1 MVTELQRAI
10 PRIHYVC
17 AECGADAPKWQGR
30 CPACEAWNS
39 LIEDVA
45 RPGARKPAATGTAA
59 TTTPMG
65 AVMAVPARVQ
75 ATGSLEVDRV
85 LGGGIVPGSVV
96 LLGGDPGIG
105 KSTIALQMSHSCGD
119 EVSPALYCTGEESLE
134 QLALRAR
141 RLCCTGA
148 RVRLLV
154 ESDVDTVVATIEAE
168 RPSLAVVDSV
178 QTLRDAGTPGPP
190 GSVSQVRAAVLR
202 MSEVAKRTGVPVLLV
217 GHVTKEGA
225 IAGPR
230 TLEHMVDVVLYLE
243 GERLGEHRLLRGIKN
258 RFGATGEVGL
268 LTMEH
273 DGMRD
278 LAAPSRGML
287 DAASLGAS
295 GSVVT
300 ITCDGLRPM
309 AVEVQALAV
318 ASPFEFPRRTASG
331 FDLNRLH
338 LMLAILAKRAGTAV
352 AKRDVYVNVAG
363 GFRLADPGT
372 DLAVAL
378 AIAGSVRDRAVSRH
392 CAVIGELGLGGEVRR
407 VSRTD
412 VRLSEAAAVG
422 MEAAILPERYRGAV
436 PGSLR
441 CHRVATLT
449 EAVALLGWPWCRAA
463 IRREDRVVQSL
474 RGTSTPIGRSVGPEI
489 SRASS
494 APEWGLSSVCSTAC
508 SSSPGIRACSTRTPR
523 SPGRRCSRRGPPGL
537 HRSRSPDHSS
547 RSSRISGWSAPWMR
561 RLPARS
567 SAR

>member
-1 MVTELQRAI
+1 MATELQRAV
-10 PRIHYVC
+10 PRLHYLC
-17 AECGADAPKWQGR
+17 AECGAEAPKWQGQ
-30 CPACEAWNS
+30 CPACAAWNS
-39 LIEDVA
+39 LSENVV
-45 RPGARKPAATGTAA
+45 RLTGRKTSATAA
-59 TTTPMG
+59 TTTPME
-65 AVMAVPARVQ
+65 AVMAVPGRVI
-75 ATGSLEVDRV
+75 ATGSFEVDRV

-105 KSTIALQMSHSCGD
+105 KSTIALQVSNACGD

-134 QLALRAR
+134 QLARRAR

-154 ESDVDTVVATIEAE
+154 ESDVDTVIATIEAE
-168 RPSLAVVDSV
+168 HPSLVVVDSV
-178 QTLRDAGTPGPP
+178 QTLRDAGTAGPP

-202 MSEVAKRTGVPVLLV
+202 MTEVAKATGVPVLLV

-243 GERLGEHRLLRGIKN
+243 GERLGEHRMLRGIKN

-268 LTMEH
+268 FTMER

-300 ITCDGLRPM
+300 ITCDGLRPT

-331 FDLNRLH
+331 FELNRLH
-338 LMLAILAKRAGTAV
+338 LMLAVLTRRAGITIP
-352 AKRDVYVNVAG
+352 KLDVFVNVAG
-363 GFRLADPGT
+363 GIRLDDPGT

-378 AIAGSVRDRAVSRH
+378 AIAGSMKNRAVSRH

-407 VSRTD
+407 VSRTE
-412 VRLSEAAAVG
+412 VRLAEAAAVG
-422 MEAAILPERYRGAV
+422 MEAVILPESYRGEIPEA
-436 PGSLR
+436 LR
-441 CHRVATLT
+441 CHRVSTLIG
-449 EAVALLGWPWCRAA
+449 AVALLG
-463 IRREDRVVQSL
+463 
-474 RGTSTPIGRSVGPEI
+474 
-489 SRASS
+489 
-494 APEWGLSSVCSTAC
+494 
-508 SSSPGIRACSTRTPR
+508 
-523 SPGRRCSRRGPPGL
+523 
-537 HRSRSPDHSS
+537 
-547 RSSRISGWSAPWMR
+547 
-561 RLPARS
+561 
-567 SAR
+567 

>member
-1 MVTELQRAI
+1 MATELQRAA
-10 PRIHYVC
+10 PRLHYVC
-17 AECGADAPKWQGR
+17 AECGAEAPKWQGR
-30 CPACEAWNS
+30 CPACAAWNS
-39 LIEDVA
+39 LSEDVL
-45 RPGARKPAATGTAA
+45 RLTGRKPAALAPAASTTA
-59 TTTPMG
+59 ME

-75 ATGSLEVDRV
+75 STGSIEVDRV

-105 KSTIALQMSHSCGD
+105 KSTIALQVSNNCGD

-141 RLCCTGA
+141 RLGCTGA

-154 ESDVDTVVATIEAE
+154 ESDVDTVIATIEAE
-168 RPSLAVVDSV
+168 HPSLVVVDSV
-178 QTLRDAGTPGPP
+178 QTLRDAATPGPP

-202 MSEVAKRTGVPVLLV
+202 MSEVAKSSGVPVLLV

-230 TLEHMVDVVLYLE
+230 TLEHMVDVVLFLE
-243 GERLGEHRLLRGIKN
+243 GERLGEHRMLRGIKN

-268 LTMEH
+268 LTMER

-295 GSVVT
+295 GSVLT

-331 FDLNRLH
+331 FELNRLH
-338 LMLAILAKRAGTAV
+338 LMLAVLAKRAAISIP
-352 AKRDVYVNVAG
+352 KLDVFVNVVG
-363 GFRLADPGT
+363 GIRLADPGT

-378 AIAGSVRDRAVSRH
+378 AVAGSVRNQAVSRH

-407 VSRTD
+407 VLRTE
-412 VRLSEAAAVG
+412 VRLAEAAAVG
-422 MEAAILPERYRGAV
+422 MEAVILPESYRGEV
-436 PGSLR
+436 PGGLR
-441 CHRVATLT
+441 CHRVRNLI
-449 EAVALLGWPWCRAA
+449 EAVALLG
-463 IRREDRVVQSL
+463 
-474 RGTSTPIGRSVGPEI
+474 
-489 SRASS
+489 
-494 APEWGLSSVCSTAC
+494 
-508 SSSPGIRACSTRTPR
+508 
-523 SPGRRCSRRGPPGL
+523 
-537 HRSRSPDHSS
+537 
-547 RSSRISGWSAPWMR
+547 
-561 RLPARS
+561 
-567 SAR
+567 

>member
-1 MVTELQRAI
+1 MATELQRAA
-10 PRIHYVC
+10 PRMHYVC
-17 AECGADAPKWQGR
+17 AECGAEAPKWQGR
-30 CPACEAWNS
+30 CPACAAWNS
-39 LIEDVA
+39 LSEDVLQLS
-45 RPGARKPAATGTAA
+45 GRKPAALAAAACTTA
-59 TTTPMG
+59 ME
-65 AVMAVPARVQ
+65 AVMAVPARLQ
-75 ATGSLEVDRV
+75 STGSLEVDRV

-105 KSTIALQMSHSCGD
+105 KSTIALQVSNNCGD

-141 RLCCTGA
+141 RLGCTGA

-154 ESDVDTVVATIEAE
+154 EADVDTVIATIEAE
-168 RPSLAVVDSV
+168 RPSLVVVDSV
-178 QTLRDAGTPGPP
+178 QTLRDAATPGPP

-202 MSEVAKRTGVPVLLV
+202 MSEIAKSTGVPVLLV

-230 TLEHMVDVVLYLE
+230 TLEHMVDVVLFLE

-268 LTMEH
+268 LTMER

-295 GSVVT
+295 GSVLT

-338 LMLAILAKRAGTAV
+338 LMLAVLAKRAAISV
-352 AKRDVYVNVAG
+352 PKLDVFVNVAG
-363 GFRLADPGT
+363 GIRLADPGT

-378 AIAGSVRDRAVSRH
+378 AVAGSARDLAVSRH

-407 VSRTD
+407 VTRTE
-412 VRLSEAAAVG
+412 VRLAEAATVG
-422 MEAAILPERYRGAV
+422 MEAVILPESYRGEI

-441 CHRVATLT
+441 CYRVRNLI
-449 EAVALLGWPWCRAA
+449 EAVALLG
-463 IRREDRVVQSL
+463 
-474 RGTSTPIGRSVGPEI
+474 
-489 SRASS
+489 
-494 APEWGLSSVCSTAC
+494 
-508 SSSPGIRACSTRTPR
+508 
-523 SPGRRCSRRGPPGL
+523 
-537 HRSRSPDHSS
+537 
-547 RSSRISGWSAPWMR
+547 
-561 RLPARS
+561 
-567 SAR
+567 

>member
-1 MVTELQRAI
+1 MATELQRAA
-10 PRIHYVC
+10 PRMHYVC
-17 AECGADAPKWQGR
+17 AECGAEAPKWQGR
-30 CPACEAWNS
+30 CPACAAWNS
-39 LIEDVA
+39 LSEDVLQLS
-45 RPGARKPAATGTAA
+45 GRKPAALAAAACTTA
-59 TTTPMG
+59 ME
-65 AVMAVPARVQ
+65 AVMAVPARLQ
-75 ATGSLEVDRV
+75 STGSLEVDRV

-105 KSTIALQMSHSCGD
+105 KSTIALQVSNNCGD

-141 RLCCTGA
+141 RLGCTGA

-154 ESDVDTVVATIEAE
+154 EADVDTVIATIEAE
-168 RPSLAVVDSV
+168 RPSLVVVDSV
-178 QTLRDAGTPGPP
+178 QTLRDAATPGPP

-202 MSEVAKRTGVPVLLV
+202 MSEIAKSTGVPVLLV

-230 TLEHMVDVVLYLE
+230 TLEHMVDVVLFLE

-268 LTMEH
+268 LTMER

-295 GSVVT
+295 GSVLT

-338 LMLAILAKRAGTAV
+338 LMLAVLAKRAAISV
-352 AKRDVYVNVAG
+352 PKLDVFVNVAG
-363 GFRLADPGT
+363 GIRLADPGT

-378 AIAGSVRDRAVSRH
+378 AVAGSARDLAVSRH

-407 VSRTD
+407 VTRTE
-412 VRLSEAAAVG
+412 VRLAEAATVG
-422 MEAAILPERYRGAV
+422 MEAVILPESYRGEI

-441 CHRVATLT
+441 CHRVRNLI
-449 EAVALLGWPWCRAA
+449 EAVALLG
-463 IRREDRVVQSL
+463 
-474 RGTSTPIGRSVGPEI
+474 
-489 SRASS
+489 
-494 APEWGLSSVCSTAC
+494 
-508 SSSPGIRACSTRTPR
+508 
-523 SPGRRCSRRGPPGL
+523 
-537 HRSRSPDHSS
+537 
-547 RSSRISGWSAPWMR
+547 
-561 RLPARS
+561 
-567 SAR
+567 

>member
-1 MVTELQRAI
+1 MATELQRAVH
-10 PRIHYVC
+10 RLHYIC
-17 AECGADAPKWQGR
+17 AECGAEAPKWQGR
-30 CPACEAWNS
+30 CPACAAWNS
-39 LIEDVA
+39 LSEDVA
-45 RPGARKPAATGTAA
+45 RVAGRNPALSTAA
-59 TTTPMG
+59 RTTTAME
-65 AVMAVPARVQ
+65 AVMAAPARVQ

-141 RLCCTGA
+141 RLGCTGA

-178 QTLRDAGTPGPP
+178 QTLRDAATPGPP

-202 MSEVAKRTGVPVLLV
+202 MSEVAKATGVPVLLV

-243 GERLGEHRLLRGIKN
+243 GDRLGEHRMLRGIKN

-268 LTMEH
+268 LTMER

-295 GSVVT
+295 GSVLT

-318 ASPFEFPRRTASG
+318 ASRFEFPRRTASG
-331 FDLNRLH
+331 LDLNRLH
-338 LMLAILAKRAGTAV
+338 LMLAVLAKRANVAV
-352 AKRDVYVNVAG
+352 GKLDVFVNVAG
-363 GFRLADPGT
+363 GIRIADPGT

-378 AIAGSVRDRAVSRH
+378 AIAGSADDLSITRH

-407 VSRTD
+407 VSRTE
-412 VRLSEAAAVG
+412 VRLAEAAAVG
-422 MEAAILPERYRGAV
+422 MEGVILPESYRGPV
-436 PGSLR
+436 PGGLR
-441 CHRVATLT
+441 PHRVRNLI
-449 EAVALLGWPWCRAA
+449 EAVALLG
-463 IRREDRVVQSL
+463 
-474 RGTSTPIGRSVGPEI
+474 
-489 SRASS
+489 
-494 APEWGLSSVCSTAC
+494 
-508 SSSPGIRACSTRTPR
+508 
-523 SPGRRCSRRGPPGL
+523 
-537 HRSRSPDHSS
+537 
-547 RSSRISGWSAPWMR
+547 
-561 RLPARS
+561 
-567 SAR
+567 

>member
-10 PRIHYVC
+10 PRVRYIC
-17 AECGADAPKWQGR
+17 AECGAEAPKWQGR

-39 LIEDVA
+39 LGESVA
-45 RPGARKPAATGTAA
+45 RTGLRRPAAAGTAA
-59 TTTPMG
+59 TTTPMD
-65 AVMAVPARVQ
+65 AVMAAPARVQ
-75 ATGSLEVDRV
+75 VTGSFEVDRV

-141 RLCCTGA
+141 RRCCTGA

-168 RPSLAVVDSV
+168 RPSLVVVDSV
-178 QTLRDAGTPGPP
+178 QTLRDARTPGPP

-202 MSEVAKRTGVPVLLV
+202 MSEVAKATGVPVLLV

-243 GERLGEHRLLRGIKN
+243 GERLGEHRMLRGIKN

-295 GSVVT
+295 GSVLT

-331 FDLNRLH
+331 FELNRLH
-338 LMLAILAKRAGTAV
+338 LMLAILAKRAGIAV
-352 AKRDVYVNVAG
+352 PKLDVFVNVAG
-363 GFRLADPGT
+363 GVRLADPGT

-378 AIAGSVRDRAVSRH
+378 AIAGSARDRAVSRH

-422 MEAAILPERYRGAV
+422 MEAAILPESYRGAV
-436 PGSLR
+436 PGNLR

-449 EAVALLGWPWCRAA
+449 EAVALLG
-463 IRREDRVVQSL
+463 
-474 RGTSTPIGRSVGPEI
+474 
-489 SRASS
+489 
-494 APEWGLSSVCSTAC
+494 
-508 SSSPGIRACSTRTPR
+508 
-523 SPGRRCSRRGPPGL
+523 
-537 HRSRSPDHSS
+537 
-547 RSSRISGWSAPWMR
+547 
-561 RLPARS
+561 
-567 SAR
+567 